1 MKIGMIAI
9 TLMVSAFC
17 GAQPEIKLY
26 GFSQVSTP
34 GMVPQ
39 RDFSVPGEKP
49 WKAVITYY
57 LYLSLNPSARI
68 QPREIWIE
76 GKRFAVTSSVVHAPV
91 KSPSGVTLVPHSK
104 FKIIELHKK
113 DSLPALNAPSLK
125 LKKLIRE
132 NDLVVYYSWQ
142 GRKYYRVLKEIRELE
157 PVYGE

>member
-1 MKIGMIAI
+1 MILI
-9 TLMVSAFC
+9 TLMVSGYC

-39 RDFSVPGEKP
+39 RDLSVPGEKP
-49 WKAVITYY
+49 WKAAITHYV
-57 LYLSLNPSARI
+57 YLSLKPSVQI

-91 KSPSGVTLVPHSK
+91 KLASGVTLVPPSK
-104 FKIIELHKK
+104 SKIIELHKK
-113 DSLPALNAPSLK
+113 DSLPALNAPSPR

-142 GRKYYRVLKEIRELE
+142 GRKYYGVLKKIKKLE